1 MLYFPRG
8 TIHQVRIIHLHP
20 SLLIVVCNYFKAC
33 SLPDTHS
40 LHVTVS
46 AAQRNSW
53 GDLLEKV
60 RVTPEN
66 DNEYYLFSP
75 SSSLHFLSLSN
86 TFSPIVDTNGPIHC
100 CRTRQRIQRIFTNRL
115 YELHGDCTLF

>member
-8 TIHQVRIIHLHP
+8 TIHQVMKLYIFHS
-20 SLLIVVCNYFKAC
+20 SLLIVVYKPLKAY

-60 RVTPEN
+60 RISMTEN
-66 DNEYYLFSP
+66 
-75 SSSLHFLSLSN
+75 
-86 TFSPIVDTNGPIHC
+86 
-100 CRTRQRIQRIFTNRL
+100 
-115 YELHGDCTLF
+115 TLMQSHLAS